1 MCYNRITETN
11 KTSEFLNTA
20 AEAKENTKMTNIDKM
35 VEMMKAAY
43 IEIMGVEKWNSLTEE
58 EQHDAIMFMVKDAT
72 KALDR
77 I

>member
-1 MCYNRITETN
+1 
-11 KTSEFLNTA
+11 
-20 AEAKENTKMTNIDKM
+20 MTNIDKM
-35 VEMMKAAY
+35 VEMTKAAY

-58 EQHDAIMFMVKDAT
+58 EQHDAIMLMVKDAT

>member
-1 MCYNRITETN
+1 M
-11 KTSEFLNTA
+11 A
-20 AEAKENTKMTNIDKM
+20 NIDKM

-43 IEIMGVEKWNSLTEE
+43 IEIMGVEKWNSLTEK

>member
-1 MCYNRITETN
+1 
-11 KTSEFLNTA
+11 
-20 AEAKENTKMTNIDKM
+20 MTNIDKM

-58 EQHDAIMFMVKDAT
+58 EQHDVIMLMVKDAT

>member
-1 MCYNRITETN
+1 
-11 KTSEFLNTA
+11 
-20 AEAKENTKMTNIDKM
+20 MTNIDKM

-43 IEIMGVEKWNSLTEE
+43 IEIMGVEKWNSLSEE